1 MTDSIPEDD
10 DQRATANL
18 AGIAMALFLLVIG
31 VFLGQKLVDF
41 RKLDDCYLSGAP
53 SCGPLSMSV
62 QRYTATAA
70 RLR

>member
-1 MTDSIPEDD
+1 MTGSIDD
-10 DQRATANL
+10 DDDPRATANL

-41 RKLDDCYLSGAP
+41 RKLDECYLSGAP
-53 SCGPLSMSV
+53 SCGPVSMSV
-62 QRYTATAA
+62 QRYTAA